1 MLDLLVTDVL
11 VVGEG
16 FAGQTA
22 ALSACEAGCDVI
34 LLGDGRAP
42 STAVST
48 GWLTYA
54 AHEGFNRAR
63 FYEAMSE
70 TTGKGLCDIA
80 LLTRLVDESPKEM
93 AELIEAYKIPVDKA
107 ERGLRARRAMSKSGR
122 QLLSGLETE
131 PVNNDVVEDITGLV
145 MEFSSTHGTA
155 LYAQLRK
162 AVSTSPKIRRV
173 RGSALVLEPGS
184 TTIGALVDGK
194 PVTIAARSIILAT
207 GGIQGLYEVT
217 DNPETLT
224 GDGHGMALDAGA
236 ELIDMEFMQFYPLS
250 VNEEGVP
257 TLFLYPDFPRR
268 AKLINDKGENI
279 LVKHLGEG
287 SQYLSEL
294 HNWDHLAALV
304 QAEIV
309 DGRKVF
315 VDFRETKSEDWAPDS
330 LTGTFLGKCVPNFRT
345 TPVRVAP
352 SAHYTVGGLRVDVD
366 GRTNLPNVYAV
377 GELAGGVHGAN
388 RHGGVALVDAITFGR
403 IAGRHAAESL
413 NGKVAL
419 QGASLVPLASKSG
432 KPGRIDGVMS
442 DLRRTNQ
449 FALGP
454 IRDGVRLELVGE
466 QFAELLHEVRS
477 FGWKSYREMQ
487 EILRLERAIKLSDGM
502 RQAMLRRTETRGVHN
517 RSDFPNSSDAWLKKQ
532 AFALRNG
539 KFHFEDAPV

>member
-1 MLDLLVTDVL
+1 MLDFLVTDVL

-16 FAGQTA
+16 SAGQTA
-22 ALSACEAGCDVI
+22 ALSASEEGCDVI

-48 GWLTYA
+48 GFLTYA
-54 AHEGFNRAR
+54 AHEGFDRAR
-63 FYEAMSE
+63 LYEAMSR
-70 TTGKGLCDIA
+70 TTGKGLCDSA
-80 LLTRLVDESPKEM
+80 LLRRLVDEAPKEM
-93 AELIEAYKIPVDKA
+93 AELIEAYQVPVDKA
-107 ERGLRARRAMSKSGR
+107 ERGLRARRAVSKSGR
-122 QLLSGLETE
+122 ELLSGLETE
-131 PVNNDVVEDITGLV
+131 YAKNDAVEDITGLM

-162 AVSTSPKIRRV
+162 AVNTSPNIRRV

-184 TTIGALVDGK
+184 TTVGALIDGK

-224 GDGHGMALDAGA
+224 GDGHGMAMDAGA

-268 AKLINDKGENI
+268 AKLINDMGENI

-294 HNWDHLAALV
+294 HNWDHLAAVV
-304 QAEIV
+304 QTEIV
-309 DGRKVF
+309 EGKKVF
-315 VDFRETKSEDWAPDS
+315 VDFRETTSGDWAPDS

-366 GRTNLPNVYAV
+366 GRTNLSKVYAV
-377 GELAGGVHGAN
+377 GEVAGGVHGAN
-388 RHGGVALVDAITFGR
+388 RHGGVALVDAMTYGR

-413 NGKVAL
+413 NGKAAQ
-419 QGASLVPLASKSG
+419 QGASLLPPASKSG
-432 KPGRIDGVMS
+432 KPSRIDGVMS

-454 IRDGVRLELVGE
+454 IRDGARLERVGE
-466 QFAELLHEVRS
+466 QFAELLDEVRS
-477 FGWKSYREMQ
+477 FGWNSYREMQ

-532 AFALRNG
+532 AFALRDG
-539 KFHFEDAPV
+539 KFHFEDVPV